1 MELKVLTAQ
10 NTESGKKKL
19 PKQFSE
25 PVRLDLIKRA
35 VEAIQSHN
43 RQQYGAD
50 PWAGMKHS
58 ATLSKKR
65 REYRASY
72 GHGISRVPRKI
83 TSRRGT
89 QFNWT
94 AAIIPGVVGG
104 RRAHPPKAEK
114 VYAKKIND
122 KERKKAI
129 RSAIAATISKEV
141 VASRGHVLPD
151 KFPFLISKDF
161 EKLEKTKAVLGSLK
175 KLGLEKDLA
184 RASKKK
190 VRAGRGKTR
199 GRKYKKSK
207 GALIVVSGKCKLL
220 KAAENIPGIDVVEVK
235 NINAELLAPGAQPG
249 RLAIFTESAV
259 EALEKDK
266 LFM

>member
-1 MELKVLTAQ
+1 MELKILSAQ
-10 NTESGKKKL
+10 NTETGKKKL

-25 PVRLDLIKRA
+25 PVRADLIKRA
-35 VEAIQSHN
+35 VEVIQSHN
-43 RQQYGAD
+43 RQQYGSD

-58 ATLSKKR
+58 AKLSKKR

-94 AAIIPGVVGG
+94 AAIAPGTVGG
-104 RRAHPPKAEK
+104 RRAHPPKAER
-114 VYAKKIND
+114 VYDKKIND

-129 RSAIAATISKEV
+129 RSAIAATVNKEFV
-141 VASRGHVLPD
+141 KERGHVLPE

-161 EKLEKTKAVLGSLK
+161 EKLDKTKVVLDSLK
-175 KLGLEKDLA
+175 KLGLDKDLA
-184 RASKKK
+184 RAAKKK
-190 VRAGRGKTR
+190 VRAGRGKAR

-220 KAAENIPGIDVVEVK
+220 KAAENIPGIDIIEIK
-235 NINAELLAPGAQPG
+235 NLNAELLAPGAQPG
-249 RLAIFTESAV
+249 RLTLFTDSAIET
-259 EALEKDK
+259 LEKEK

>member
-1 MELKVLTAQ
+1 MELKILSAQ
-10 NTESGKKKL
+10 NTEKGKKKL
-19 PKQFSE
+19 PRQFAE
-25 PVRLDLIKRA
+25 PVRPDLIKKA
-35 VEAIQSHN
+35 VETVLSHK
-43 RQQYGAD
+43 RQQYGSD
-50 PWAGMKHS
+50 PRAGLKHS

-83 TSRRGT
+83 SSRRGT

-114 VYAKKIND
+114 IYAKKINE

-129 RSAIAATISKEV
+129 RSAFAAAVNKEL
-141 VASRGHVLPD
+141 VAERGHVLPGA
-151 KFPFLISKDF
+151 FPFLISKDF
-161 EKLEKTKAVLGSLK
+161 ENMDKTKAVLDSLK
-175 KLGLEKDLA
+175 KIGLGKDLE

-199 GRKYKKSK
+199 GRKYKKGKS
-207 GALIVVSGKCKLL
+207 ALIVVSGKCGLL
-220 KAAENIPGIDVVEVK
+220 KAAENIPGIDVVEIK

-249 RLAIFTESAV
+249 RLAIFTESAI
-259 EALEKDK
+259 EKLEKEK

>member
-1 MELKVLTAQ
+1 MELKVLSAQ
-10 NTESGKKKL
+10 NTEVGKKKL

-35 VEAIQSHN
+35 VEAVQSHN
-43 RQQYGAD
+43 RQQYGSD
-50 PWAGMKHS
+50 PRAGMKHS
-58 ATLSKKR
+58 ATLSKRR

-72 GHGISRVPRKI
+72 GHGISRIPRKI

-89 QFNWT
+89 QFNWIG
-94 AAIIPGVVGG
+94 AIVPGTVGG
-104 RRAHPPKAEK
+104 RRAHPPKAER

-129 RSAIAATISKEV
+129 RSAIAATVNKEIITE
-141 VASRGHVLPD
+141 RGHQLPE

-161 EKLEKTKAVLGSLK
+161 EKLDKTKTVLESLK
-175 KLGLEKDLA
+175 KLGLDQDLA
-184 RASKKK
+184 RAAKKK
-190 VRAGRGKTR
+190 VRAGKGKSR

-207 GALIVVSGKCKLL
+207 GALLVVSGKCPLL
-220 KAAENIPGIDVVEVK
+220 KAADNIPGIDVVEIK
-235 NINAELLAPGAQPG
+235 NINTELLAPGAQPG
-249 RLAIFTESAV
+249 RLTLFTDTAV